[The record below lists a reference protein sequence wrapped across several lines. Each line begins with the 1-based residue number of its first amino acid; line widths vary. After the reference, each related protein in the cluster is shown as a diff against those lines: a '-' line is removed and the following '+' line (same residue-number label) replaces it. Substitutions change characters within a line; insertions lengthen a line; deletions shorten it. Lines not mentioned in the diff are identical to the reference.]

1 MKKLQMA
8 MAGFGKGGRIYNAPV
23 ISSVDGLEIKK
34 ILTSSRENIAAAGK
48 DFPDALVVSSFEEIL
63 EDPEIDLIIIT
74 TPNHLH
80 EDYATKALKAG
91 KHVVIEKP
99 ITPLASQAEEL
110 IRLAREKQLILSV
123 HHNRR
128 WDSDF
133 LTIKKLLEDEKLGE
147 VVEYEAHFDRF
158 RPDVK
163 EGWKENPEMPGSGIL
178 YDLGSHLID
187 QALVLFGMPEEV
199 FADIRIQR
207 KNAAVPDYFEL
218 LLFYPDLKVTLKA
231 GMLVK
236 GKTPTFLIH
245 GTKGTF
251 IKYGNDPQE
260 KKLKAG
266 FKPSGTRDW
275 GLEPKDNWGS
285 LDTIDEM
292 GFIISK
298 QGDYSSFYRN
308 IYKAITFGEDLE
320 VKPEQAKDVIRIIE
334 AALRS
339 QAEGRRVEFYES

>member
-1 MKKLQMA
+1 MKKVQVA

-23 ISSVDGLEIKK
+23 ISSVEGLEIRK
-34 ILTSSRENIAAAGK
+34 IFTSSRENIAAAGK
-48 DFPDALVVSSFEEIL
+48 DYPDAQVVNSYEDIIEDAAIDLVV
-63 EDPEIDLIIIT
+63 IT

-80 EDYATKALKAG
+80 KHYATKALRAG

-99 ITPLASQAEEL
+99 ITPLAAQAEEL
-110 IRLAREKQLILSV
+110 IRLAREKELILSV

-133 LTIKKLLEDEKLGE
+133 LSIRKLLEDGKLGE

-158 RPDVK
+158 RPDIK
-163 EGWKENPEMPGSGIL
+163 EGWKENPEIPGSGIL

-187 QALVLFGMPEEV
+187 QALVLFGLPTEV

-207 KNAAVPDYFEL
+207 KNASVADYFEL
-218 LLFYPDLKVTLKA
+218 LLYYPNLKVILKA

-236 GKTPTFLIH
+236 GKTPTYLIH

-260 KKLKAG
+260 EKLKAG
-266 FKPSGTRDW
+266 FKPSGTKDW
-275 GLEPKDNWGS
+275 GLEPNASWGS
-285 LDTIDEM
+285 IDTIDEK
-292 GFIISK
+292 GFIISR
-298 QGDYSSFYRN
+298 QGDYPAFYEN
-308 IYKAITFGEDLE
+308 IYKAITAGEELA
-320 VKPEQAKDVIRIIE
+320 VKPEEARDVIRIIE

-339 QAEGRRVEFYES
+339 QAEGRKVEVF